1 VEKDGVDEV
10 EGWVIETHACPPC
23 PPRSMCKPCEGE
35 YVVLSDSR
43 SQTARPASFTGSD
56 LRVMLPAPPKYKIGQ
71 RAKLR
76 VIPGEM
82 MFVGDPCCFPGRYVA
97 RLAK

>member
-1 VEKDGVDEV
+1 
-10 EGWVIETHACPPC
+10 
-23 PPRSMCKPCEGE
+23 
-35 YVVLSDSR
+35 
-43 SQTARPASFTGSD
+43 
-56 LRVMLPAPPKYKIGQ
+56 MLPAPPKYKIGQ